1 LIQGCGGREYAK
13 TIRIH
18 QEVGWESA
26 AKLLFNKNLTISTA
40 ATTTRNAA
48 EVPTYKH
55 LYNALE
61 IFWVQTDGW
70 E

>member
-1 LIQGCGGREYAK
+1 MRRKGVRENDPNPSGSW
-13 TIRIH
+13 
-18 QEVGWESA
+18 VGSA

-61 IFWVQTDGW
+61 IFCVQTDGW